1 MIKLGH
7 HKNRLKPFAVTFVIT
22 VVSYLIYYGSRS
34 IQNQPV
40 HQTLAL
46 LFGTSYFLSIFC
58 GPFYIYTTT
67 YLQGV
72 PTSRRILLSCLI
84 PFLWITKDILV
95 LTESHPFVEC
105 LYWYLNPM
113 HIWVVCLLSI
123 EMGLGSL
130 TARYFQKRR
139 GQSLQVVTRAP
150 IATIL
155 VAIVIML
162 SIYAWGQ
169 GENLFSIYLVG
180 YRFLFG
186 YGV

>member
-1 MIKLGH
+1 MKKLAH
-7 HKNRLKPFAVTFVIT
+7 HNDGLKSFVVILIT
-22 VVSYLIYYGSRS
+22 AVVSYLIYYSSRS
-34 IQNQPV
+34 IQNRPI

-46 LFGTSYFLSIFC
+46 VFGTSYFLSIFC

-67 YLQGV
+67 YIQGV
-72 PTSRRILLSCLI
+72 PTLRRILLSSLI
-84 PFLWITKDILV
+84 PFIWITKDILV
-95 LTESHPFVEC
+95 LTESHPLVEC

-123 EMGLGSL
+123 EMGFGTL
-130 TARYFQKRR
+130 TARYIQKRR
-139 GQSLQVVTRAP
+139 GQIIQVITKKP
-150 IATIL
+150 IAMIL
-155 VAIVIML
+155 IAIMIMV

-169 GENLFSIYLVG
+169 GENLFSIYLTG

>member
-1 MIKLGH
+1 MKKLGLH
-7 HKNRLKPFAVTFVIT
+7 ENGLKPFAVTFVIAL
-22 VVSYLIYYGSRS
+22 VSYLIYYSSRS
-34 IQNQPV
+34 IQNQPI

-46 LFGTSYFLSIFC
+46 VFGTSYFLSIFC

-72 PTSRRILLSCLI
+72 PTSRRILLSSLI

-113 HIWVVCLLSI
+113 NIWVVCLLSI
-123 EMGLGSL
+123 EMGLGTL
-130 TARYFQKRR
+130 TARYFQTRR

-169 GENLFSIYLVG
+169 GENLFSIYLIG